1 MATRQKDDSSSPQPD
16 VLHLAAAVGEQRLE
30 ARARTARR
38 CARAW
43 RPLEVGGERWSQYSH
58 GLCCAVCAHAFR
70 RRDTVPTCGCP
81 SSTIGLR
88 RHRARSIHT
97 CWRRTIA
104 LRSAAPDLECR
115 AQRLAAPRYLPQ
127 SSFQEVKILGPR
139 NLPVS
144 PQTSASSSSFRLAR
158 PAVRQRFHVR
168 NHTFRLHL
176 RLPAR
181 WPAMGRG
188 SHFRRGR
195 RRRWWST
202 EGMGGRG
209 WSWPWPVLVTVERT
223 SNRHRRGSRQ
233 CRAARC

>member
-139 NLPVS
+139 KLTCLSANLCFELFFP
-144 PQTSASSSSFRLAR
+144 PRPPCCPPKIPCPEPYIPPPPKAAGALACDGAGLAF
-158 PAVRQRFHVR
+158 PPGTAA
-168 NHTFRLHL
+168 
-176 RLPAR
+176 P
-181 WPAMGRG
+181 
-188 SHFRRGR
+188 
-195 RRRWWST
+195 
-202 EGMGGRG
+202 
-209 WSWPWPVLVTVERT
+209 LVVD
-223 SNRHRRGSRQ
+223 
-233 CRAARC
+233 